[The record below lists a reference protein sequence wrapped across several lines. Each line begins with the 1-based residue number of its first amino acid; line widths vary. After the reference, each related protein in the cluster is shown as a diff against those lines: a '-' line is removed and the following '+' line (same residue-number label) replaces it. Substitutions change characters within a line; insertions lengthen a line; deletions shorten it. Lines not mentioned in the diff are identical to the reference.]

1 MDDLYKPIDF
11 SAISG
16 YPHLIPEKAI
26 ENLPCFQSNNINA
39 RRHVQRVSHCFNKWC
54 CNTLY
59 EDVGMK
65 LFILSFDDDD
75 LDWFTRLKDKQ
86 IRTFKEL
93 TNAFMEKWKEKEP
106 PIIKTVNSDASPDF
120 YEKFTDVIQVMRF
133 AHEMQLKDMEARLAE
148 AEAFI
153 KYSDPIE
160 PEFHNKQ
167 DNEFHL
173 EIPEEIEDES

>member
-26 ENLPCFQSNNINA
+26 ENLPCFQSNNIVNA

-65 LFILSFDDDD
+65 LFILS
-75 LDWFTRLKDKQ
+75 LMMMILIGLQNLRINRL
-86 IRTFKEL
+86 EL
-93 TNAFMEKWKEKEP
+93 TK
-106 PIIKTVNSDASPDF
+106 S
-120 YEKFTDVIQVMRF
+120 
-133 AHEMQLKDMEARLAE
+133 
-148 AEAFI
+148 
-153 KYSDPIE
+153 
-160 PEFHNKQ
+160 
-167 DNEFHL
+167 
-173 EIPEEIEDES
+173 